1 MKVLIFGAGAVG
13 AYFGGRL
20 AQAGAEVSVVG
31 RSDFEEIKAK
41 GFNIKSIKGDF
52 HFKPAQ
58 VVRSATEY
66 QGKAD
71 LILVSSKV
79 LPEIDV
85 PSMICDAVHPGTVIM
100 LAQNGIAIENTV
112 HDAFPANEL
121 WRAVLYIGCTK
132 VAPAELNHSGGL
144 GSITFGKF
152 DGGKACPLAN
162 EVYNLFKQTPCTVEL
177 TENIQYYCWKKL
189 LWNIPFN
196 SISVVGGGLLTGE
209 MTNRGLLEEICR
221 NIMAEIIKVAATQGI
236 TLENELI
243 EQNIE
248 YTRSFTPYATSMLAD
263 YRRNRPLEVEA
274 IVGNV
279 YRIAAANNVE
289 IPHIATLYALLAS
302 VNAKKQ
308 QTLL

>member
-20 AQAGAEVSVVG
+20 AQAGADVSVVG
-31 RSDFEEIKAK
+31 RSDYEEIKAN
-41 GFNIKSIKGDF
+41 GFDIKSIKGDF
-52 HFKPAQ
+52 HFTPNQ
-58 VVRSATEY
+58 VVRSAAEY

-71 LILVSSKV
+71 LLLVASKV

-85 PSMICDAVHPGTVIM
+85 PAMIRDAVHPGTVIM
-100 LAQNGIAIENTV
+100 LAQNGIAIENDV
-112 HDAFPANEL
+112 HAAFPDNEL

-132 VAPAELNHSGGL
+132 VAPAKLNHSGGL

-152 DGGKACPLAN
+152 DGGKACSLGN
-162 EVYNLFKQTPCTVEL
+162 EVYELFKKTPCTVEL

-221 NIMAEIIKVAATQGI
+221 NIMAEIIKVAASQGI
-236 TLENELI
+236 ILENELI

-263 YRRNRPLEVEA
+263 FRRNRPLEVEA

-279 YRIAAANNVE
+279 YRIACANNVD

-302 VNAKKQ
+302 VNSKKMSQ
-308 QTLL
+308 